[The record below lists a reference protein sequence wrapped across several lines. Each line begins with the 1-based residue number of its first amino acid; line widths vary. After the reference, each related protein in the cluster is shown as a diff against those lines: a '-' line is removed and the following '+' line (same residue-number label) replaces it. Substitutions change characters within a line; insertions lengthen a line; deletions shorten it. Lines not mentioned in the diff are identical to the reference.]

1 LLLCA
6 PAWLLLPLRAAEV
19 AASRAWHAYSCWCQS
34 AHIHLP
40 FRLHPTAH
48 PPSCGP
54 LPRRTLID
62 SFGIPEHLVAAPIAG
77 DWARYNEADN
87 QGELLGQA
95 W

>member
-1 LLLCA
+1 MHP
-6 PAWLLLPLRAAEV
+6 PAG
-19 AASRAWHAYSCWCQS
+19 AS
-34 AHIHLP
+34 
-40 FRLHPTAH
+40 LHTSIRPSTPTPPAH
-48 PPSCGP
+48 PPSRGP

>member
-1 LLLCA
+1 VCACLVAVAPPGRRGCSIQGMACIHLLA
-6 PAWLLLPLRAAEV
+6 PACTHPCALLP
-19 AASRAWHAYSCWCQS
+19 ASD
-34 AHIHLP
+34 P
-40 FRLHPTAH
+40 PH
-48 PPSCGP
+48 PPSRGP

-62 SFGIPEHLVAAPIAG
+62 CFGIPEHLVAAPIAG